1 MKDFAVY
8 VGLVGKVA
16 SVAVYAVELFRSVLD
31 KKAPSGSIS
40 AQTTLH
46 DLGWERA
53 SVWVGFPGK
62 YGQVSV
68 CRLVRAKYGTESCD
82 ESPLTG
88 ISRGLGNSSQPVAH
102 PNSCP
107 FSLRRVLESCSLGQ
121 RQPHRLILPSFRFL
135 S

>member
-8 VGLVGKVA
+8 VGLVGNVA

-68 CRLVRAKYGTESCD
+68 CRLVRSTYCTESCD
-82 ESPLTG
+82 ASPLTG
-88 ISRGLGNSSQPVAH
+88 ISWCEGNSSPPGAH
-102 PNSCP
+102 PTSWL
-107 FSLRRVLESCSLGQ
+107 F
-121 RQPHRLILPSFRFL
+121 
-135 S
+135 